1 MFRHHLAPVSRS
13 LQSYPSLVFPSRAQM
28 GRTLLAHSQGLH
40 EEVFSLTLFLSPSL
54 RMEWVAWLMSLGEKM
69 VCGAQSFPSPSFWEQ
84 RWLQQQIFYS
94 TTPSWKTHR
103 VGSHMGRLV
112 GGHFRGAKLLSS
124 GFNIGKPTV
133 DTYLSCLLNMSF
145 LDNKDRIL
153 NSSCHS
159 LFPISHN
166 IFSQRYRPK

>member
-1 MFRHHLAPVSRS
+1 
-13 LQSYPSLVFPSRAQM
+13 
-28 GRTLLAHSQGLH
+28 
-40 EEVFSLTLFLSPSL
+40 
-54 RMEWVAWLMSLGEKM
+54 MSLGGGNGVWSSVLSFSFLLGAKM
-69 VCGAQSFPSPSFWEQ
+69 TPATDFLLYNSILENAQG
-84 RWLQQQIFYS
+84 WL
-94 TTPSWKTHR
+94 PH
-103 VGSHMGRLV
+103 GRLV

-153 NSSCHS
+153 NSRCHS

-166 IFSQRYRPK
+166 IFFQRYRPKSIFSPPSLKKRLVVEC